1 MITAATTLLVYL
13 WRYLVARLV
22 YDDLLRP
29 LLHGHP
35 DGVIFA
41 AAAAAIAVS
50 LLHVG
55 QRSRRRSS

>member
-13 WRYLVARLV
+13 WHYLVARLA

-35 DGVIFA
+35 DGIIFA
-41 AAAAAIAVS
+41 AAAVAIAVS
-50 LLHVG
+50 LLHVRR
-55 QRSRRRSS
+55 RSRRRIS